1 MAKVNLLIKAVLLVA
16 MIIAVVF
23 LFNKGIN
30 YYLDWQQDVKKAQV
44 AAEKAKKQA
53 FAVKLVYVIDRNR
66 YFTMFAIEGDCK
78 RGGEFWYHDITRGI
92 HSRVGQGKTS
102 YDYFFTDGEQHLGFP
117 TARRDLQASAP
128 FYYSNDFGQT
138 WEPRTFDGNNT
149 VNIFT
154 QGKRVSAR
162 EKELDKDRQM
172 AGVRTPS
179 GWNKMMCLDV
189 SMMVADKQGQRV
201 YDDRKIEKLL
211 YKIDNERYFSYLSD
225 GQTCTTNGE
234 IFYNDKHKGIKSKL
248 GYIEA
253 DKWGFSPLSMILSND
268 KYLALPNNKLNKGFI
283 YLSDDFGKS
292 WEYSRA
298 IGMDAIYSIF
308 TINDFGVFILSD
320 FHSAMAATSNRSRE
334 ENRYEYVNGRT
345 LLPIAQYSP
354 IAEPFKMKNI
364 ELVMDVD
371 TKEIFQIINRG
382 NPNLKKIEKLTELSI
397 DKIRHSQTPSGW
409 TETQCKPLSALK
421 EQN

>member
-1 MAKVNLLIKAVLLVA
+1 MTKVNLFIKAVLLVA

-23 LFNKGIN
+23 LFNKGID

-66 YFTMFAIEGDCK
+66 YFTMFASEGRCEQ
-78 RGGEFWYHDITRGI
+78 GGEFWYHDITRGI

-225 GQTCTTNGE
+225 GESCNTNGD
-234 IFYNDKHKGIKSKL
+234 IFYNDSKNNIRSRL
-248 GYIEA
+248 GYFNA
-253 DKWGFSPLSMILSND
+253 LRNGFTSKKITMSGSNFYALPLSEYYRGNDRSLYTSYDSGKHWQFQSTPIFQLPIIDRVISYDGVFFILYSLDNNYAKEEAESTKLLIGDDSVKLLGIYSDVSSQPIFKNAGYIYADTERNILYRLIEIND
-268 KYLALPNNKLNKGFI
+268 K
-283 YLSDDFGKS
+283 
-292 WEYSRA
+292 
-298 IGMDAIYSIF
+298 
-308 TINDFGVFILSD
+308 
-320 FHSAMAATSNRSRE
+320 
-334 ENRYEYVNGRT
+334 
-345 LLPIAQYSP
+345 
-354 IAEPFKMKNI
+354 
-364 ELVMDVD
+364 
-371 TKEIFQIINRG
+371 KE
-382 NPNLKKIEKLTELSI
+382 LKKINSI
-397 DKIRHSQTPSGW
+397 RFDDIMNAQTPSGW

-421 EQN
+421 E

>member
-1 MAKVNLLIKAVLLVA
+1 MAKVKLFIKAVLLVA

-66 YFTMFAIEGDCK
+66 YFTMFASEGRCE

-225 GQTCTTNGE
+225 GESCDTNGE
-234 IFYNDKHKGIKSKL
+234 VFYNDKNLRRKL
-248 GYIEA
+248 GYIQGRER
-253 DKWGFSPLSMILSND
+253 GFESLSMVLEND
-268 KYLALPNNKLNKGFI
+268 KYLGFPNNELNRGFV
-283 YLSDDFGKS
+283 YLSDDYGDS
-292 WEYSRA
+292 WEYSKA
-298 IGMDAIYSIF
+298 ISMDSDYSIF
-308 TINDFGVFILSD
+308 TINDYGLFILND
-320 FHSAMAATSNRSRE
+320 FDNRVSTESNQRLE
-334 ENRYEYVNGRT
+334 KNRYVYVSDRK
-345 LLPIAQYSP
+345 LISVAKYSP
-354 IAEPFKMKNI
+354 LIEPFKMRNI
-364 ELVMDVD
+364 NLFMDVSSHELF
-371 TKEIFQIINRG
+371 EIYNWGTPELRT
-382 NPNLKKIEKLTELSI
+382 LKAYNELSI
-397 DKIRHSQTPSGW
+397 DKVRNSNTPSGW
-409 TETQCKPLSALK
+409 NETQCKPLSTLK
-421 EQN
+421 E